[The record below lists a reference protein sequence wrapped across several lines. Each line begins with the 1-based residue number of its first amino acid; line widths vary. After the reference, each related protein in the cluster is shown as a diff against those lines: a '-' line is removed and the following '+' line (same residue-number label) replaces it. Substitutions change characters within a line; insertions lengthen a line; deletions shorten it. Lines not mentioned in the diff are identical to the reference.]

1 MPAFKNIQCPRSSV
15 IGMLCTS
22 FWAPSRA
29 IHTIRCC
36 QRPESFCLI
45 LHGTGCRL
53 GFVVDFEEHV
63 DLGGSQFY
71 ESILERF
78 TLRMFTTEC
87 GNPGIRKSMFTLF
100 SIFCSW
106 LEPSWLT
113 TNCPDLSCTFST
125 MGSLL
130 SSDERVWFYSF
141 RQRVAPISLKR
152 QFQREKNLHRPPGNR
167 TFFFHL
173 ARFWCELRQ
182 RVAPICDDFGLE
194 LVGSIGNF

>member
-1 MPAFKNIQCPRSSV
+1 
-15 IGMLCTS
+15 
-22 FWAPSRA
+22 
-29 IHTIRCC
+29 
-36 QRPESFCLI
+36 
-45 LHGTGCRL
+45 
-53 GFVVDFEEHV
+53 
-63 DLGGSQFY
+63 
-71 ESILERF
+71 
-78 TLRMFTTEC
+78 MFTTEC

-106 LEPSWLT
+106 LEPSRLT
-113 TNCPDLSCTFST
+113 TTCPDLSCTFST
-125 MGSLL
+125 LGSLL

-152 QFQREKNLHRPPGNR
+152 QFQREKYLHRTPGNR

-194 LVGSIGNF
+194 LVGSIGKLLDCCTTYPSGCWACSEPNSLFPIVTKKISWKPRWHVSNCLLHLCLKEIFGRRRSDANTSYLTSPISIRTTFGIL